1 MDAGK
6 ATTNDDHM
14 GGMAQTI
21 VWGLQ
26 LKKELGT
33 GHDSAMAIFLKGMN
47 GVSI

>member
-6 ATTNDDHM
+6 ATTNDHHM